1 MIERKY
7 LGEGQGHIDLHILG
21 DAPERNLFNETEAR
35 AARVIVDCL
44 GCRADEVKR
53 DAKLVDLG
61 ADSLDEVELVMFLEE
76 EFGISIPDDK
86 AHEAT
91 TVADLFALVSE

>member
-1 MIERKY
+1 MS
-7 LGEGQGHIDLHILG
+7 D
-21 DAPERNLFNETEAR
+21 DTLFNETEAR

-44 GCRADEVKR
+44 GCRPDQVTRETKI
-53 DAKLVDLG
+53 VDLG
-61 ADSLDEVELVMFLEE
+61 ADSLDEIELVMFLEE

>member
-1 MIERKY
+1 MS
-7 LGEGQGHIDLHILG
+7 D
-21 DAPERNLFNETEAR
+21 DTLFNETEAR

-86 AHEAT
+86 ASEAT